1 MFNPSKS
8 DFQTLAQRG
17 NLVPVYREL
26 PADLETPVSV
36 YLKLRGQTNP
46 RSDQPDG
53 SFLLESVEGGEQ
65 IARYSFIGVNP
76 ARVITLAPNGKGDA
90 TSLDAVRDE
99 LNKYR
104 AVTVPGLPRLTGGA
118 VGFLTYDIVNQ

>member
-1 MFNPSKS
+1 MFQPSKS
-8 DFQTLAQRG
+8 EFETLAQRG

-36 YLKLRGQTNP
+36 YLKLRGQ
-46 RSDQPDG
+46 RS

-76 ARVITLAPNGKGDA
+76 SRIVSIRGNQVSVTSPTPSNGNGAPSAEPKQETDPM
-90 TSLDAVRDE
+90 DAVRK
-99 LNKYR
+99 L
-104 AVTVPGLPRLTGGA
+104 
-118 VGFLTYDIVNQ
+118 